1 MLKRVALVEGDGAPA
16 HGVLKALKEAG
27 LSSVTLHPTQ
37 DLPPGAAAAA
47 PADDRAVGV
56 VPWLAELCQ
65 RQESV
70 LGLLAD
76 ALDCREGLAPGESR
90 RVLAHATLFGEALQL
105 SPSDQSTLERG
116 ALLRDLGKMRIPNEV
131 LLKTGPLS
139 YEEWKLLQG
148 HTTLGAEIA
157 GETPALTDIAD
168 IMLRHH
174 ECYDGD
180 GYPGRLER
188 EAIPHLA
195 RIVKIVDV
203 FCAMTRTRLYRQGRA
218 SVEEAIEHLRDER
231 GKHFDPELVDV
242 FLREKIPYAVEETAH
257 GRSPG

>member
-1 MLKRVALVEGDGAPA
+1 MLKRVALVERDGAPA
-16 HGVLKALKEAG
+16 HGMLEALDEAG
-27 LSSVTLHPTQ
+27 LSFVTLHRTQ
-37 DLPPGAAAAA
+37 DLPPGTAAAA

-56 VPWLAELCQ
+56 VPWLAELGE

-76 ALDCREGLAPGESR
+76 ALDCREGLEPGESR
-90 RVLAHATLFGEALQL
+90 RVLAHATLFADALKL

-116 ALLRDLGKMRIPNEV
+116 ALLRDLGKMRIPNET
-131 LLKTGPLS
+131 LLKTSPLS
-139 YEEWKLLQG
+139 YDEWRLLQN
-148 HTTLGAEIA
+148 HTSLGAGIA
-157 GETPALTDIAD
+157 GETPALTDITD
-168 IMLRHH
+168 ILLRHH

-188 EAIPHLA
+188 EGIPYLA

-203 FCAMTRTRLYRQGRA
+203 FCAMTRTRLYRQGQA
-218 SVEEAIEHLRDER
+218 SVEEAIEHLRNER

-257 GRSPG
+257 GRSPA